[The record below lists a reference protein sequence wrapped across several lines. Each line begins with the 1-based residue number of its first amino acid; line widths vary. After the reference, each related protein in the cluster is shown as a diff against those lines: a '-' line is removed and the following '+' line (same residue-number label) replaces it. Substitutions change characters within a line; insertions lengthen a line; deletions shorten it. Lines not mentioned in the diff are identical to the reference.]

1 MDKSSFKN
9 KTIVIG
15 VTGGIACYKVLDLI
29 KELRKLGSNVHVIM
43 TEHSTHLVDIKEF
56 EKASGNEVQ
65 TSLFHPKIDYI
76 RYVKKNESIKH
87 ISLADIANLFIICP
101 ATANVIGKT
110 ANGIADDL
118 LTTSITATVAPVLI
132 CPAMNVKMWKN
143 LIVQEN
149 VKKLKNLNYHFV
161 NPEYGELACGYKGV
175 GRLANLKRIID
186 RIGLLLKWKI
196 DLKGKKVLVTAGA
209 TIEEID
215 PVRVLTNKS
224 SGKMG
229 TGIAEQ
235 AFLRGADVVLLHG
248 YNSVEP
254 DYNIKEERF
263 TTINDLYN
271 KIRKNIKNADIVVH
285 SAAVSD
291 FTINNKHDK
300 KIKSGD
306 ELHLELTPATK
317 IFEKL
322 KDMNKK
328 IFLVG
333 FKAEYKSSKNNLIN
347 RSFQILKDSNAEL
360 VVANDVGKKGRG
372 FAVDTNEVFVV
383 SKNKKV
389 IHIGLAD
396 KRVIADKV
404 LDVIIDTIE

>member
-1 MDKSSFKN
+1 MPCYSQCNWQNGKWNCRRLIDDFYNSN
-9 KTIVIG
+9 CC
-15 VTGGIACYKVLDLI
+15 ACFDL
-29 KELRKLGSNVHVIM
+29 
-43 TEHSTHLVDIKEF
+43 
-56 EKASGNEVQ
+56 SGNE
-65 TSLFHPKIDYI
+65 
-76 RYVKKNESIKH
+76 
-87 ISLADIANLFIICP
+87 C
-101 ATANVIGKT
+101 
-110 ANGIADDL
+110 
-118 LTTSITATVAPVLI
+118 
-132 CPAMNVKMWKN
+132 
-143 LIVQEN
+143 EN

-347 RSFQILKDSNAEL
+347 RSFQILKDSNA
-360 VVANDVGKKGRG
+360 
-372 FAVDTNEVFVV
+372 
-383 SKNKKV
+383 
-389 IHIGLAD
+389 
-396 KRVIADKV
+396 
-404 LDVIIDTIE
+404 